1 MNGLHRVDR
10 SSSIDGLSSR
20 SAVFEEPVV
29 RFLTCSLSLEG
40 LDHPLVRAPARTSGQ
55 HDEPL
60 LQLGRQSE
68 RCWHRAE
75 ILKDDLS

>member
-20 SAVFEEPVV
+20 SAVFE